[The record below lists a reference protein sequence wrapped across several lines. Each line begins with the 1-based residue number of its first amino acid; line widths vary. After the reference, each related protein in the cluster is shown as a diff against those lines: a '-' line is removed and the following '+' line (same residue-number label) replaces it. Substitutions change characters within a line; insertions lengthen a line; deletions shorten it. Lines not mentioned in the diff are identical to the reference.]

1 MSSPSPFAQA
11 PSTSSLKLHPFKP
24 HIPQADIDR
33 LQRKLNDV
41 EDIPATYENSF
52 APEEMELGVRKG
64 WVEEMLAE
72 WREFDW

>member
-11 PSTSSLKLHPFKP
+11 LSTSSLELHPFKA